1 MLRCLAMILRLA
13 STDAKLILVVAMPA
27 AADRPSPRHPTDAGH
42 HLCLRRTR
50 LASRPGEDGEER
62 GRGKKGWLLTCG
74 TRVNHALSQHR

>member
-1 MLRCLAMILRLA
+1 MILRLA

-42 HLCLRRTR
+42 HLCLRRTW

-62 GRGKKGWLLTCG
+62 GREKKRLASNMWDPRGSRAFST
-74 TRVNHALSQHR
+74 